1 MATSEE
7 EIDVLE
13 GELTLADQLVGE
25 VTEKIDELGKQKER
39 LLVLSSVFT
48 RSLKDLRKN
57 PVQIALD

>member
-57 PVQIALD
+57 PVQNALD